1 MRKLLLATVAAAA
14 LSLPAMA
21 QNSANQSRQNPSQQ
35 QMTPSSP
42 TRNGEQ
48 SGTTGSAVNDQSSQL
63 NNQQAQNTVDPQQ
76 LSSHEIKQIQQSLDK
91 QGFKSGHADGK
102 WGPQAADAVKQFQQK
117 EHMQI
122 TGKLD
127 QQTLQ
132 ALGVDMTAQGR
143 NEQSSGAST
152 TGQGSS
158 EELSSPTATSGS
170 GQNGAPSNQH

>member
-21 QNSANQSRQNPSQQ
+21 QNNADQSTQNPPQQ
-35 QMTPSSP
+35 QMTPSSR
-42 TRNGEQ
+42 TGNGQQ
-48 SGTTGSAVNDQSSQL
+48 SGTTGSAVNAQL

-76 LSSHEIKQIQQSLDK
+76 LSSQQIKRIQQSLDK

-102 WGPQAADAVKQFQQK
+102 WGPETADAGKQFQQK

-132 ALGVDMTAQGR
+132 ALGVDMTAQGP
-143 NEQSSGAST
+143 NGQSSGAST

-158 EELSSPTATSGS
+158 EDLSSPTATGGS
-170 GQNGAPSNQH
+170 VQNGATSNQH